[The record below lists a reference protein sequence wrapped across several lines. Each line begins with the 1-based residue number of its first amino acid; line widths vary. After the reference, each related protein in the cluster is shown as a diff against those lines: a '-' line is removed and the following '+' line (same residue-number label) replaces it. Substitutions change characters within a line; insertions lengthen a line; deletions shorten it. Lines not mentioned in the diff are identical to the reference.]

1 MKKLW
6 MAALACVLAACG
18 AVGRLPEPQ
27 PGNLLSAPTTLI
39 VQGQVLTAQAS
50 ASLYGGGLG
59 VRVQVS
65 APARP
70 GTLTPA
76 VTPAG
81 PLGNLT
87 LDGVFVV
94 TGQGTWKAPL
104 HPSLPARGGAASLN
118 AAAWSGSGSLRRGDQ
133 VQVVVRLK
141 DRLGHTY
148 WLRDT
153 GRVSGS

>member
-18 AVGRLPEPQ
+18 AMGRLPDPQ
-27 PGNLLSAPTTLI
+27 PGNLLSAPTTLTL
-39 VQGQVLTAQAS
+39 QGQVLTAQAS

-59 VRVQVS
+59 VRVQVA
-65 APARP
+65 APDRP
-70 GTLTPA
+70 GVNAAALLGTLT
-76 VTPAG
+76 
-81 PLGNLT
+81 
-87 LDGVFVV
+87 LDSVFVV
-94 TGQGTWKAPL
+94 TGQGVWKAPL
-104 HPSLPARGGAASLN
+104 RPTLPAQAVSGGSLN
-118 AAAWSGSGSLRRGDQ
+118 AAAWSGSGNLRRGDQ
-133 VQVVVRLK
+133 VQVVVRLR